1 MKLVRR
7 RRRLR
12 DFHDDQAGQA
22 TVEWMLILLG
32 FIIPLVYVLNLLLDV
47 LVVHYRTVTF
57 LETLP
62 FP

>member
-1 MKLVRR
+1 MTLV

-12 DFHDDQAGQA
+12 DINDDEAGQA
-22 TVEWMLILLG
+22 TVEYMLILLA
-32 FIIPLVYVLNLLLDV
+32 FIIPLIYVLNLLLDV

>member
-1 MKLVRR
+1 MNLVRP
-7 RRRLR
+7 RLR
-12 DFHDDQAGQA
+12 DIHNDQAGQA
-22 TVEWMLILLG
+22 SIEYMLVLLA
-32 FIIPLVYVLNLLLDV
+32 FIIPLVYFLDLLLDV

>member
-1 MKLVRR
+1 MKLVPR

-32 FIIPLVYVLNLLLDV
+32 FTVPLIYVLNLLLDV